1 MDNLNKTPGMEDGI
15 DRFLSKS
22 PRPALCGAILRD
34 GETIRFAR
42 GDVDPA
48 LEPVFEIGS
57 IGKTFTASLLALLVR
72 DGLVSLDDPV
82 SKYRPQY
89 PFAASVT
96 LRHLASHTAGLPA
109 NPAGALTML
118 TRARGF
124 MESFRPDDLDT
135 FLRTQRTRPKA
146 IGHFAYS
153 NIGMALLGH
162 LLAEHLGTGY
172 ERAVTE
178 RVLKPLGMDDTRID
192 PRSYPEGRL
201 VAGHTP
207 GGRQLPPFVWPGMEP
222 AGTWFS
228 TVSDML
234 RFLRAQVGM
243 AGPDWAA
250 LGRTMTTPVARAKSD
265 LQIGLGWMLSPLP
278 RRGEV
283 AWHTGGTLGQHAVV
297 AWTLA
302 GRHAA
307 VLLTNRRPPLWHHF
321 FGSRR
326 LEDLADLLMADAERS

>member
-1 MDNLNKTPGMEDGI
+1 MDDSKRVLDMDGGI

-22 PRPALCGAILRD
+22 PRPALCGALLRD

-42 GDVDPA
+42 GAVDAA

-57 IGKTFTASLLALLVR
+57 IGKTFTATLLALLVR
-72 DGLVSLDDPV
+72 DSLVSLDDPV
-82 SKYRPQY
+82 SAYRPQY

-109 NPAGALTML
+109 NPAGRLTML
-118 TRARGF
+118 TRARGL

-135 FLRTQRTRPKA
+135 FLRTQRTRPEA
-146 IGHFAYS
+146 IGRFAYS

-162 LLAEHLGTGY
+162 LLAEHLGSSY
-172 ERAVTE
+172 ERVVTE
-178 RVLKPLGMDDTRID
+178 RVLQPLGMHDTRID
-192 PRSYPEGRL
+192 PRSYPQGRL

-207 GGRQLPPFVWPGMEP
+207 GGRRLPPFSWPGMEP

-243 AGPDWAA
+243 AGPDWEA
-250 LGRTMTTPVARAKSD
+250 LGRTMTTPVTRAKPD
-265 LQIGLGWMLSPLP
+265 
-278 RRGEV
+278 
-283 AWHTGGTLGQHAVV
+283 
-297 AWTLA
+297 
-302 GRHAA
+302 
-307 VLLTNRRPPLWHHF
+307 
-321 FGSRR
+321 
-326 LEDLADLLMADAERS
+326 